1 MPEQVEDQSV
11 ARHVWGALG
20 VTPNPDT
27 TRQPWLI
34 LLGSSLPEQVRIDVA
49 LLLLWQIW
57 KARNA
62 LIFDRISSTPSD
74 ILRKAVKD
82 IDGWSCRYNSLRPHL
97 AAWKIFFDELLL
109 SLSSSPHFF

>member
-82 IDGWSCRYNSLRPHL
+82 IDGWSCRYNSLR
-97 AAWKIFFDELLL
+97 KIFFDELLL